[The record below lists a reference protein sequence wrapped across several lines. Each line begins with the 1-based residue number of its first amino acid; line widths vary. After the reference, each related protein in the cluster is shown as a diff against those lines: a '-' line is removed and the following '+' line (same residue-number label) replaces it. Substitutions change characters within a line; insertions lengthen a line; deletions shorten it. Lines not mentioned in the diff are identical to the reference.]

1 MIEKWLTAVGIAA
14 GIWVLGWAIVHFGL
28 EPLRRVFRKSKTH
41 LDDVL
46 LIAVR
51 RYAPVWFLTLGVAV
65 GAFWAPLSPPVMVLL
80 GPGPGP
86 IARRPGLLALSGF
99 PARLGPGRAGPP
111 P

>member
-65 GAFWAPLSPPVMVLL
+65 GAYWAPLSPTVMLWLARVLGASR
-80 GPGPGP
+80 GPP
-86 IARRPGLLALSGF
+86 AF
-99 PARLGPGRAGPP
+99 PAVSAFPHRVTRARAGPR
-111 P
+111 

>member
-65 GAFWAPLSPPVMVLL
+65 GAHWAPLSPPVLL
-80 GPGPGP
+80 WLHPAPRRTA
-86 IARRPGLLALSGF
+86 ARSAC
-99 PARLGPGRAGPP
+99 PARAR
-111 P
+111 